1 MLNTN
6 IELNYDALN
15 YVNVLLKSPFPFA
28 IHFFMYA
35 CLIPLTDVLKSHVHG
50 ALHKWT
56 NYREL

>member
-50 ALHKWT
+50 ALHK
-56 NYREL
+56 